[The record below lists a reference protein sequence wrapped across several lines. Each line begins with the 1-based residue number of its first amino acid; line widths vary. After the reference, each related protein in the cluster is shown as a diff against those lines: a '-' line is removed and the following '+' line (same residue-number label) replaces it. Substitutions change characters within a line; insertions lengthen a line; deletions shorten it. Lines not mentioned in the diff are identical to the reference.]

1 MSSRSDEM
9 TYSTNNR
16 VIAFP
21 KSGQSDHYSLITIA
35 GKPSTLAEYAV
46 DEALLAARIER
57 FVYRRG

>member
-1 MSSRSDEM
+1 M